1 MTTANASG
9 GIVAVLLRG
18 WRLSWRSTHYRDGSG
33 SSFVYTRRGPHA
45 HEGGRFRHRFLAALA
60 STIRPLPGVLPRGP
74 AGCRD
79 VPRFTGG

>member
-9 GIVAVLLRG
+9 GIAAWLAPELAQYTLQR
-18 WRLSWRSTHYRDGSG
+18 RLGIQFCIYAARA
-33 SSFVYTRRGPHA
+33 A
-45 HEGGRFRHRFLAALA
+45 HEGGCFRHRFLAALA